1 MADLRRGPLGG
12 PETPPGRRRS
22 HESSQASTPRKQNR
36 YTQPKQASNHASNQR
51 SMIGGA
57 VDIVTRTMDVSLD
70 ELPQAEGVPPHKNP
84 GWDVGERPAV
94 RMAQIELPEYSYSQT
109 RRKTS
114 RTVASMGPDLCAV
127 VRTDRNLLV
136 VRKYEDEDGRVRERI
151 ELGGAE
157 VREVMQRRE
166 KARQGAGWASV
177 KRSAYKP
184 LGRLQELPERGEA
197 LRKVRCRTPA
207 CCAQPAGRTPSLT
220 PALSALHGGA
230 PCAAAPSP
238 PASAASST
246 GGEQGLGGE
255 AQGDDAR
262 RPGEGAAAQV
272 RGTRPST
279 PPAALRPPPAR
290 PPSPQHPTPDPPLH
304 PRLCAQ
310 GARQP
315 ARRPI
320 DGRAAS
326 MAWHSIA

>member
-1 MADLRRGPLGG
+1 
-12 PETPPGRRRS
+12 
-22 HESSQASTPRKQNR
+22 
-36 YTQPKQASNHASNQR
+36 
-51 SMIGGA
+51 MIGGA
-57 VDIVTRTMDVSLD
+57 VDIVTHTMDVSLD

-207 CCAQPAGRTPSLT
+207 WLLCAARWAHAQPN
-220 PALSALHGGA
+220 
-230 PCAAAPSP
+230 PSP
-238 PASAASST
+238 
-246 GGEQGLGGE
+246 
-255 AQGDDAR
+255 
-262 RPGEGAAAQV
+262 
-272 RGTRPST
+272 
-279 PPAALRPPPAR
+279 LR
-290 PPSPQHPTPDPPLH
+290 
-304 PRLCAQ
+304 
-310 GARQP
+310 P
-315 ARRPI
+315 ARRCTLRCSTLPSSL
-320 DGRAAS
+320 RRLLHR
-326 MAWHSIA
+326 W